1 MARKRY
7 FTLIEL
13 LIVIAIIAILSFPG
27 EKKVGKEKPCN
38 GMCVTSFLL
47 MPLVGFAPP
56 APRKKSGSDPRAPRR
71 GIGAR
76 YLAAAPCRTLVGFA
90 PPAPR
95 KKHRFTLIELLIVI
109 AIIAILAGML
119 LPALNKARE
128 SGRSAS
134 CMNNLKSITGT
145 ALLYAGDNHDFM
157 PPASG
162 NAGDGSTW
170 VCPREPWISS
180 DFVHCFWVYTTSRYA
195 GEQWTGGQ
203 APAKIYQCPSEP
215 DEIYRHTN
223 HPDIPVS
230 NYGYYQRLGAPTS
243 WSADNVMRKL
253 TRNRAPSRTGIITD
267 LKAKSCDR
275 TTFMRLGTT
284 DDFMSASFGYA
295 PRHSS
300 GSNAGFADGHVAHLN
315 YHAPIVTDGEVYP
328 LAWADFNRD
337 IWK

>member
-1 MARKRY
+1 MKHSFPPAAMLPSRTSVPATGQRRP

-13 LIVIAIIAILSFPG
+13 LV
-27 EKKVGKEKPCN
+27 
-38 GMCVTSFLL
+38 
-47 MPLVGFAPP
+47 
-56 APRKKSGSDPRAPRR
+56 
-71 GIGAR
+71 
-76 YLAAAPCRTLVGFA
+76 
-90 PPAPR
+90 
-95 KKHRFTLIELLIVI
+95 VI

-253 TRNRAPSRTGIITD
+253 TSNRAPSRTGIITD

-300 GSNAGFADGHVAHLN
+300 GSNVGFADGHVAHLN

-328 LAWADFNRD
+328 LAWADFNRE

>member
-1 MARKRY
+1 MKHRFTPAATLLSRTSVPATGQCRP

-13 LIVIAIIAILSFPG
+13 LVVIAIIAILSFPG
-27 EKKVGKEKPCN
+27 EKKVGKEKPYN

-56 APRKKSGSDPRAPRR
+56 APRKKG
-71 GIGAR
+71 
-76 YLAAAPCRTLVGFA
+76 
-90 PPAPR
+90 
-95 KKHRFTLIELLIVI
+95 RFTLIELLIVI
-109 AIIAILAGML
+109 AIIAILAGLL
-119 LPALNKARE
+119 LPALNQARE

-300 GSNAGFADGHVAHLN
+300 GSNVGFADGHVAHLN

>member
-1 MARKRY
+1 MKHSFTPAATLLSRTSVPATGQCRS

-13 LIVIAIIAILSFPG
+13 LVVIAIIAILSFPG
-27 EKKVGKEKPCN
+27 EKKVGKEKPYN

-56 APRKKSGSDPRAPRR
+56 APRKKG
-71 GIGAR
+71 
-76 YLAAAPCRTLVGFA
+76 
-90 PPAPR
+90 
-95 KKHRFTLIELLIVI
+95 RFTLIELLIVI

-223 HPDIPVS
+223 PPDIPVS

>member
-1 MARKRY
+1 MKHRFTPAATLLSRTSVPATGQCRP

-13 LIVIAIIAILSFPG
+13 LVVIAIIAILSFPG
-27 EKKVGKEKPCN
+27 EKKVGKEKPYN

-56 APRKKSGSDPRAPRR
+56 APRKKG
-71 GIGAR
+71 
-76 YLAAAPCRTLVGFA
+76 
-90 PPAPR
+90 
-95 KKHRFTLIELLIVI
+95 RFTLIELLIVI
-109 AIIAILAGML
+109 AIIAILAGLL

-300 GSNAGFADGHVAHLN
+300 GSNVGFADGHVAHLN

-328 LAWADFNRD
+328 LAWADFNRE

>member
-1 MARKRY
+1 MKHSFTPAATLLSRTSVPATGQCRS

-13 LIVIAIIAILSFPG
+13 LVVIAIIAILSFPG
-27 EKKVGKEKPCN
+27 EKKVGKEKPYN

-56 APRKKSGSDPRAPRR
+56 APRKKG
-71 GIGAR
+71 
-76 YLAAAPCRTLVGFA
+76 
-90 PPAPR
+90 
-95 KKHRFTLIELLIVI
+95 RFTLIELLIVI

-295 PRHSS
+295 PHHSS

>member
-1 MARKRY
+1 MKHRFTPAATLLSRTSVSATGQCRS

-13 LIVIAIIAILSFPG
+13 LVVIAIIAILSFPG
-27 EKKVGKEKPCN
+27 EKKVGKEKPYN

-56 APRKKSGSDPRAPRR
+56 APRKKG
-71 GIGAR
+71 
-76 YLAAAPCRTLVGFA
+76 
-90 PPAPR
+90 
-95 KKHRFTLIELLIVI
+95 RFTLIELLIVI

-223 HPDIPVS
+223 PPDIPVS

-300 GSNAGFADGHVAHLN
+300 GSNVGFADGHVAHLN

-328 LAWADFNRD
+328 LAWADFNRE

>member
-1 MARKRY
+1 MKHSFPPAATLLSRTSVPATGQCRS

-13 LIVIAIIAILSFPG
+13 LVVIAIIAILSFPG
-27 EKKVGKEKPCN
+27 EKKVGKEKPYN

-56 APRKKSGSDPRAPRR
+56 APRKKG
-71 GIGAR
+71 
-76 YLAAAPCRTLVGFA
+76 
-90 PPAPR
+90 
-95 KKHRFTLIELLIVI
+95 RFTLIELLIVI

>member
-1 MARKRY
+1 MKHSFPPAAMLPSRTSVPATGQCRP

-13 LIVIAIIAILSFPG
+13 LVVIAIIAILSFPG
-27 EKKVGKEKPCN
+27 EKKVGKEKPYN

-56 APRKKSGSDPRAPRR
+56 APRKKG
-71 GIGAR
+71 
-76 YLAAAPCRTLVGFA
+76 
-90 PPAPR
+90 
-95 KKHRFTLIELLIVI
+95 RFTLIELLIVI
-109 AIIAILAGML
+109 AIIAILAGLL

>member
-1 MARKRY
+1 MKHSFPPAAMLPSRTSVPATGQRRS

-13 LIVIAIIAILSFPG
+13 LVVIAIIAILSFPG
-27 EKKVGKEKPCN
+27 EKKVGKEKPYN

-56 APRKKSGSDPRAPRR
+56 APRKKG
-71 GIGAR
+71 
-76 YLAAAPCRTLVGFA
+76 
-90 PPAPR
+90 
-95 KKHRFTLIELLIVI
+95 RFTLIELLIVI

-300 GSNAGFADGHVAHLN
+300 GSNVGFADGHVAHLN

>member
-1 MARKRY
+1 MKHSFPPAATLLSRTSVPATGQCRS

-13 LIVIAIIAILSFPG
+13 LVVIAIIAILSFPG
-27 EKKVGKEKPCN
+27 EKKVGKEKPYN

-56 APRKKSGSDPRAPRR
+56 APRKKGR
-71 GIGAR
+71 
-76 YLAAAPCRTLVGFA
+76 L
-90 PPAPR
+90 
-95 KKHRFTLIELLIVI
+95 TLIELLIVI

>member
-1 MARKRY
+1 MKKE
-7 FTLIEL
+7 TVSL
-13 LIVIAIIAILSFPG
+13 FPA
-27 EKKVGKEKPCN
+27 ENFRQTC
-38 GMCVTSFLL
+38 
-47 MPLVGFAPP
+47 
-56 APRKKSGSDPRAPRR
+56 
-71 GIGAR
+71 
-76 YLAAAPCRTLVGFA
+76 
-90 PPAPR
+90 
-95 KKHRFTLIELLIVI
+95 RFTLIELLVVI

>member
-1 MARKRY
+1 MKHRFTPAATLLSRTSVPATGQCRP

-13 LIVIAIIAILSFPG
+13 LVVIAIIAILSFPG
-27 EKKVGKEKPCN
+27 EKKVGKEKPYN

-56 APRKKSGSDPRAPRR
+56 APRKKG
-71 GIGAR
+71 
-76 YLAAAPCRTLVGFA
+76 
-90 PPAPR
+90 
-95 KKHRFTLIELLIVI
+95 RFTLIELLIVI
-109 AIIAILAGML
+109 AIIAILAGLL

>member
-1 MARKRY
+1 MKHAHAFAKPSAIKGSRKESRVIS
-7 FTLIEL
+7 FILIEL
-13 LIVIAIIAILSFPG
+13 LVVIAIIAILSFPG
-27 EKKVGKEKPCN
+27 EKKVGKEKPYN

-56 APRKKSGSDPRAPRR
+56 APRKKG
-71 GIGAR
+71 
-76 YLAAAPCRTLVGFA
+76 
-90 PPAPR
+90 
-95 KKHRFTLIELLIVI
+95 RFTLIELLIVI
-109 AIIAILAGML
+109 AIIANLAGML

-328 LAWADFNRD
+328 LARADFNRD

>member
-1 MARKRY
+1 MKHSFTPAATLLSRTSVPAIGQCRS

-13 LIVIAIIAILSFPG
+13 LVVIAIIAILSFPG
-27 EKKVGKEKPCN
+27 EKKVGKEKPYN
-38 GMCVTSFLL
+38 GMYVTSFLL

-56 APRKKSGSDPRAPRR
+56 APRKKG
-71 GIGAR
+71 
-76 YLAAAPCRTLVGFA
+76 
-90 PPAPR
+90 
-95 KKHRFTLIELLIVI
+95 RFTLIELLIVI
-109 AIIAILAGML
+109 AIIAILAGLL

>member
-1 MARKRY
+1 MKHAHAFAKPSAIKGSRKESRVIS

-13 LIVIAIIAILSFPG
+13 LVVIAIIAILSFPG
-27 EKKVGKEKPCN
+27 EKKVGKEKPYN

-56 APRKKSGSDPRAPRR
+56 APRKKG
-71 GIGAR
+71 
-76 YLAAAPCRTLVGFA
+76 
-90 PPAPR
+90 
-95 KKHRFTLIELLIVI
+95 RFTLIELLIVI

>member
-1 MARKRY
+1 MKHSFTPAATLPSRTSVPATGQCRP

-13 LIVIAIIAILSFPG
+13 LV
-27 EKKVGKEKPCN
+27 
-38 GMCVTSFLL
+38 
-47 MPLVGFAPP
+47 
-56 APRKKSGSDPRAPRR
+56 
-71 GIGAR
+71 
-76 YLAAAPCRTLVGFA
+76 
-90 PPAPR
+90 
-95 KKHRFTLIELLIVI
+95 VI